1 MKSIVR
7 AALAAAIVVGLVAVA
22 SADTVTVSGK
32 MACAHC
38 TLKKADVKACQ
49 DVLVVAGKEGAK
61 PTEYWLVK
69 NEVADKAHVCN
80 GEKAVTVTG
89 SVVEKDGKQWLTATK
104 VDEAK

>member
-7 AALAAAIVVGLVAVA
+7 AALAAVAILGFVAVA

-49 DVLVVAGKEGAK
+49 DVLVVAGKDGAK
-61 PTEYWLVK
+61 STEYWLVK
-69 NEVADKAHVCN
+69 NEVIDKAHSCK

-89 SVVEKDGKQWLTATK
+89 SVVEKDGKQWLTASK

>member
-38 TLKKADVKACQ
+38 TLKKADV
-49 DVLVVAGKEGAK
+49 
-61 PTEYWLVK
+61 
-69 NEVADKAHVCN
+69 
-80 GEKAVTVTG
+80 
-89 SVVEKDGKQWLTATK
+89 
-104 VDEAK
+104 

>member
-7 AALAAAIVVGLVAVA
+7 AALAAVAILGFVAVA
-22 SADTVTVSGK
+22 SAGTVTVSGK

-49 DVLVVAGKEGAK
+49 DVLVVAGKDGAK
-61 PTEYWLVK
+61 STEYWLVK
-69 NEVADKAHVCN
+69 NEVIDKAHSCK

-89 SVVEKDGKQWLTATK
+89 SVVEKDGKQWLTASK